1 MTRKQMASQVAED
14 LPRRL
19 RRLRG
24 RNTLEEWARKLGV
37 EEMTCPAC
45 GGTGWL
51 DRSTLWRCPLCYCTR
66 AVPRAVGEWF
76 MAEMRRRRQGLGERD
91 EPLTDRTVDGA
102 GGRRGRMAEETHAV
116 HCRTPSARG
125 L

>member
-1 MTRKQMASQVAED
+1 MRHELMASRVAED

-24 RNTLEEWARKLGV
+24 ENVLEDRARALGV
-37 EEMTCPAC
+37 QEMTCPAC

-51 DRSTLWRCPLCYCTR
+51 DRRTLWRCPLCYCTR

-91 EPLTDRTVDGA
+91 ESVPGRTVNRTE
-102 GGRRGRMAEETHAV
+102 GRCGRAAEEAHAV
-116 HCRTPSARG
+116 HCRLPSGGR

>member
-1 MTRKQMASQVAED
+1 MRHELMASRVAED

-24 RNTLEEWARKLGV
+24 ENVLEERARALGV
-37 EEMTCPAC
+37 QEMTCPAC

-51 DRSTLWRCPLCYCTR
+51 DRRTLWRCPLCYCTR

-91 EPLTDRTVDGA
+91 EPLADRPIDRSS
-102 GGRRGRMAEETHAV
+102 GRRGRMAEETHAV
-116 HCRTPSARG
+116 HCRAPSPRG

>member
-1 MTRKQMASQVAED
+1 MTREQRASQVAED

-19 RRLRG
+19 RELRAQ
-24 RNTLEEWARKLGV
+24 NALEEWARKLGV

-45 GGTGWL
+45 GGAGWL

-91 EPLTDRTVDGA
+91 EPLANRMVDPGS
-102 GGRRGRMAEETHAV
+102 GRRGRAAEETHAV
-116 HCRTPSARG
+116 HCRMPSTRR